1 MKPAPT
7 GALLLPLLLLAGCA
21 SAPKSADTGPE
32 PAPLVAG
39 TAAVAAVGEPTDPTT
54 AAQPA
59 PEAGAGALAPAQEG
73 AEVAAVPADPVD
85 PVAPAATDTDAL
97 APTEA
102 EDDFAALYGAPADGD
117 PSARPA
123 YDPWEPMNRRIHAF
137 NNVVDRAIARPVARA
152 YVAVVPEPVRLG
164 VGNFFDNLAS
174 PVIFLNQLLQG
185 RPRDAVQTLGRF
197 VVNTTLG
204 IGGIFDPA
212 TDLKMKRRS
221 EDFGQTLG
229 IWGWRNSRY
238 VELPFFGPRT
248 VRDVFG
254 LAGDMPLSPTRQV
267 ERDRYRI
274 ALQGAQ
280 LVDRRAALL
289 PIESMRENAVDEYA
303 MIRDAWMQRRQ
314 YQIEADRRGN
324 RRHEG
329 DDLPEYLREDRDPTV
344 PVDAMPIPG
353 T

>member
-1 MKPAPT
+1 MKPIPA
-7 GALLLPLLLLAGCA
+7 GALLLPLMLLAGCA
-21 SAPKSADTGPE
+21 SAPKATTGSPAPAGTTVAGVAQAEAEPEAVADVAPVPADGQELPPPRAGTEPESGE
-32 PAPLVAG
+32 PALAG
-39 TAAVAAVGEPTDPTT
+39 
-54 AAQPA
+54 A
-59 PEAGAGALAPAQEG
+59 PEAAGEAA
-73 AEVAAVPADPVD
+73 AEFDPQG
-85 PVAPAATDTDAL
+85 
-97 APTEA
+97 PTEA
-102 EDDFAALYGAPADGD
+102 EEDFAALYGTPADAG
-117 PSARPA
+117 PGARPA

-137 NNVVDRAIARPVARA
+137 NNVVDRTVARPVARA
-152 YVAVVPEPVRLG
+152 YVKVVPEPVRLG

-174 PVIFLNQLLQG
+174 PVTFLNQLLQG

-212 TDLKMKRRS
+212 SDLKMKRRN

-229 IWGWRNSRY
+229 IWGWRQSRY

-254 LAGDMPLSPTRQV
+254 LAGDMPLSATRQV
-267 ERDRYRI
+267 ERDRYRF

-289 PIESMRENAVDEYA
+289 AIDSMRENAVDEYA

-314 YQIEADRRGN
+314 YQIESDRRGV
-324 RRHEG
+324 REG
-329 DDLPEYLREDRDPTV
+329 QDDLPEYLRDERDPTV

>member
-1 MKPAPT
+1 MKLAST

-21 SAPKSADTGPE
+21 SAPKAASSGPAPVETVAGIPSQTEATPSVVAVDGQEHPAPPAEEAPVEDGADT
-32 PAPLVAG
+32 
-39 TAAVAAVGEPTDPTT
+39 
-54 AAQPA
+54 
-59 PEAGAGALAPAQEG
+59 AGAD
-73 AEVAAVPADPVD
+73 AAMADVMGES
-85 PVAPAATDTDAL
+85 DAGGL
-97 APTEA
+97 SPTEA
-102 EDDFAALYGAPADGD
+102 EDDYAALYGTATDADPA
-117 PSARPA
+117 ARPV

-137 NNVVDRAIARPVARA
+137 NNVVDAAIARPVARL

-164 VGNFFDNLAS
+164 VGNFFDNIAS
-174 PVIFLNQLLQG
+174 PVIFLNQVLQG

-229 IWGWRNSRY
+229 IWGWRDSRY
-238 VELPFFGPRT
+238 LELPFFGPRT

-254 LAGDMPLSPTRQV
+254 MAGDMPLSPTRQV

-274 ALQGAQ
+274 VLQGAQ

-314 YQIEADRRGN
+314 YQIEADRRGG
-324 RRHEG
+324 RKGEG
-329 DDLPEYLREDRDPTV
+329 EDDLPDYLRDERDPTL

>member
-1 MKPAPT
+1 MKLAST

-21 SAPKSADTGPE
+21 SAPKAAGSG
-32 PAPLVAG
+32 PAPVETVAG
-39 TAAVAAVGEPTDPTT
+39 TPVQAEADAAPSVVVVDGQEL
-54 AAQPA
+54 PA
-59 PEAGAGALAPAQEG
+59 PPAGEAPVQDAVDAD
-73 AEVAAVPADPVD
+73 VAIAD
-85 PVAPAATDTDAL
+85 ATGGSADDGL
-97 APTEA
+97 SPTEA
-102 EDDFAALYGAPADGD
+102 EDDYAALYGTATDAD
-117 PSARPA
+117 PTARPV

-137 NNVVDRAIARPVARA
+137 NNVVDAAIARPVARL

-164 VGNFFDNLAS
+164 VGNFFDNIAS
-174 PVIFLNQLLQG
+174 PVIFLNQVLQG

-238 VELPFFGPRT
+238 LELPFFGPRT

-254 LAGDMPLSPTRQV
+254 MAGDMPLSPTRQV

-274 ALQGAQ
+274 VLQGAQ

-314 YQIEADRRGN
+314 YQIEADRRGG
-324 RRHEG
+324 RKGEG
-329 DDLPEYLREDRDPTV
+329 EDDLPDYLRDERDPTL